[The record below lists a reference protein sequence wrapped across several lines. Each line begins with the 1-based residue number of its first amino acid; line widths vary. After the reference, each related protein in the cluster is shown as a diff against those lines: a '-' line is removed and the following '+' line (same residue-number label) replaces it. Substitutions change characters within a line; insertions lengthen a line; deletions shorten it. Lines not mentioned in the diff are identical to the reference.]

1 MTRDKIK
8 SIFEMCYQEGKA
20 SNYYENV
27 SILGRYILQAT
38 NYSKEEFVKIESEV
52 IKSEEDQMM
61 KSTYNRLIDEGME
74 KGIERGIEKG
84 IEKGMEKGIEK
95 GMERGIEKGR
105 AEVALR
111 MLEQNMELQLIAQI
125 TNLSV
130 QQLQKLKK

>member
-74 KGIERGIEKG
+74 KG
-84 IEKGMEKGIEK
+84 
-95 GMERGIEKGR
+95 MERGIEKGR